1 METAK
6 IVPATK
12 WDGQRACSPFAIAYC
27 ELRWLFSFSLQ
38 REMGLRLGKEIAKPS
53 TTRKISG
60 TTHACDK
67 GPSFTEVKHKDE
79 VESGLQIPFAFVS
92 TKKSDPVQRGL
103 GYRPRQSIPH
113 QRTCGT
119 ACQPGTQNFPI

>member
-1 METAK
+1 MENCKNCASNKMGRPTR
-6 IVPATK
+6 V
-12 WDGQRACSPFAIAYC
+12 FAFCNCI
-27 ELRWLFSFSLQ
+27 LRTPVVFSFSLQ

>member
-1 METAK
+1 MCQQQNGTANAG
-6 IVPATK
+6 VRLL
-12 WDGQRACSPFAIAYC
+12 QLHIANSGGFFHSVC
-27 ELRWLFSFSLQ
+27 NERWVYGLARKLLNLLQ
-38 REMGLRLGKEIAKPS
+38 PKNL
-53 TTRKISG
+53 SG
-60 TTHACDK
+60 TTHASEK
-67 GPSFTEVKHKDE
+67 GPSFTEVRRKDE

-92 TKKSDPVQRGL
+92 AKKSDPVQRGV